1 MIISCS
7 SSKEM
12 GETGESIAE
21 LSDMHTFFYIFLQK
35 RVSLCAPVCQ
45 VTFLGEFLWQYWQWI
60 SKKNDDG
67 IRNAQKQQ
75 LPVPSVGLLL
85 LFL

>member
-45 VTFLGEFLWQYWQWI
+45 VTFLGEFL
-60 SKKNDDG
+60 
-67 IRNAQKQQ
+67 
-75 LPVPSVGLLL
+75 
-85 LFL
+85 